1 MLVHD
6 VWFCS
11 VFLVNPVS
19 IAAVDGTTAEF
30 TCTANNTEEI
40 SYRVNGTLATLP
52 NVRGKGFKQHDV
64 EELGHMLLKINLT
77 VTVSS
82 LYNNTE
88 IYCNAQPNDVKSLK
102 AILKIQGMS

>member
-1 MLVHD
+1 MY

-11 VFLVNPVS
+11 VFIVNPVS
-19 IAAVDGTTAEF
+19 VTAIDGTTVEF
-30 TCTANNTEEI
+30 TCTATNTEEI
-40 SYRVNGTLATLP
+40 SYRVNRTLATLP
-52 NVRGKGFKQHDV
+52 SVRGKGFKQHDV
-64 EELGHMLLKINLT
+64 EELGHMLLRINLT

-82 LYNNTE
+82 LYNNNTE